1 MHLKCKLS
9 KWMPKTYSMH
19 PVVESKMPNAT
30 IAAGMVIS
38 IGSVLLHHDPCKEV
52 EDKVVVI
59 GIREDAEAVNEED
72 AKVVEE
78 DHSQL
83 EPLWSRRDQMDLHR
97 TYSKMQVHPQC
108 LVLILRDLDG
118 ETS

>member
-1 MHLKCKLS
+1 
-9 KWMPKTYSMH
+9 MH

-38 IGSVLLHHDPCKEV
+38 IGSVLLHHDPLKDV
-52 EDKVVVI
+52 ADKIVVV
-59 GIREDAEAVNEED
+59 GTREDAEEVAEED
-72 AKVVEE
+72 VEVVEE

-83 EPLWSRRDQMDLHR
+83 EPLWSRRDQMHLDR
-97 TYSKMQVHPQC
+97 RYSKRQMHPQC

>member
-1 MHLKCKLS
+1 
-9 KWMPKTYSMH
+9 
-19 PVVESKMPNAT
+19 MPNAI

-38 IGSVLLHHDPCKEV
+38 IGSVLLHHDPRNE
-52 EDKVVVI
+52 EADKIVVV
-59 GIREDAEAVNEED
+59 GTQEDAEEVDEED
-72 AKVVEE
+72 VEVVEE

-83 EPLWSRRDQMDLHR
+83 EPLWSRRDQMHLDKIHSR
-97 TYSKMQVHPQC
+97 IQMHPQC